1 MIKFKQNPK
10 QNLKTAKKILVFYKK
25 IFYKK
30 MNLKN
35 QKTLRKY

>member
-10 QNLKTAKKILVFYKK
+10 QNLKTAKKILAFYKK

-30 MNLKN
+30 IRVSKIE
-35 QKTLRKY
+35 KS